1 MAIAERRWRGVE
13 PGGEGAT
20 LRRVVQREVVDGLID
35 LAADPT
41 AVVEARA
48 AAEWSLTRIEEIAE
62 RQNPLSGDEAA
73 HLALVLA
80 DIARF
85 LDRTDDARAGPADFP
100 HHPVTRS
107 GRAIR
112 RGDPA
117 GRPYGPAT
125 TIPPRPR
132 ARALATIPIPD
143 GANRNQTRFLA

>member
-20 LRRVVQREVVDGLID
+20 LRRVVQRAAVDGLID

-85 LDRTDDARAGPADFP
+85 LDRTDDA
-100 HHPVTRS
+100 TR
-107 GRAIR
+107 RTR
-112 RGDPA
+112 RFSTPPGDPI
-117 GRPYGPAT
+117 GTGHP
-125 TIPPRPR
+125 
-132 ARALATIPIPD
+132 
-143 GANRNQTRFLA
+143 